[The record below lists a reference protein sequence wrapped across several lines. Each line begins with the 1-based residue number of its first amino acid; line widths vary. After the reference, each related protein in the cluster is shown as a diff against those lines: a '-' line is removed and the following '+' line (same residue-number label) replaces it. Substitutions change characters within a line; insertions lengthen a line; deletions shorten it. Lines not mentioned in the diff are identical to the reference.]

1 LAWFLLRYWHDLAIP
16 FRDTAM
22 SLSKHLHRAL
32 FALPL
37 LGVALLATQTP
48 PPKLGD
54 VVENVVAASLACE
67 PANQDAGPLGLTR
80 VPGDLGLLTRRIN
93 CNA

>member
-1 LAWFLLRYWHDLAIP
+1 
-16 FRDTAM
+16 M
-22 SLSKHLHRAL
+22 SLSKQLHRAL

-48 PPKLGD
+48 PPKPGA
-54 VVENVVAASLACE
+54 VVETVVATGLACE
-67 PANQDAGPLGLTR
+67 PANRDAGPLGLAR
-80 VPGDLGLLTRRIN
+80 VPGDLGLLTRRLN